1 MSKVK
6 FMTIALAGAMLVAG
20 SASSA
25 FADGDVAKGKK
36 AFKKCKICHTV
47 KAGGKKKVGPNLH
60 GIFGRAAGTSE
71 GFKFSPALKDSGI
84 TWDDATMDEWIT
96 NPKKMVAKTKMVFP
110 GIKKEGKRKDLIAYL
125 KSVTQ

>member
-6 FMTIALAGAMLVAG
+6 LLTIALAGAMLVAG

-60 GIFGRAAGTSE
+60 GIFGRAAGTAE

>member
-6 FMTIALAGAMLVAG
+6 LLTIALAGAMLVAG

-36 AFKKCKICHTV
+36 AFKECKICHTV

-60 GIFGRAAGTSE
+60 GIFGRAAGTAE

>member
-6 FMTIALAGAMLVAG
+6 FLTIALAGAMLVAG

-60 GIFGRAAGTSE
+60 GIFGRAAGTAE

-84 TWDDATMDEWIT
+84 TWDDATMDEWIA
-96 NPKKMVAKTKMVFP
+96 NPKKMVKKTKMVFP
-110 GIKKEGKRKDLIAYL
+110 GIKKEDKRKDLIAYL